1 MSKNKKGDFMDKNK
15 AKLVLTGGAV
25 GLINGFM
32 GGGGGIFVVLALTL
46 IVGMQQKYAHA
57 TAILIILPV
66 SVVSAIV
73 YIAGGNVNWLM
84 TLFSTIGVV
93 TGGIV
98 GAFALKKINDK
109 WLRLVFSVI
118 LLLAGVRMFF

>member
-1 MSKNKKGDFMDKNK
+1 MTKNRM
-15 AKLVLTGGAV
+15 KLIATGSAV

-32 GGGGGIFVVLALTL
+32 GGGGGIFVVIALTL
-46 IVGMQQKYAHA
+46 IVGMHQKYAHA

-66 SVVSAIV
+66 SIVSATV
-73 YIAGGNVNWLM
+73 YIIGGNVNWLM
-84 TLFSTIGVV
+84 TLFATIGVV

-98 GAFALKKINDK
+98 GAFALKKLDDK
-109 WLRLVFSVI
+109 WLKLVFAFI

>member
-1 MSKNKKGDFMDKNK
+1 MDKNK
-15 AKLVLTGGAV
+15 LKLLATGSAV

-66 SVVSAIV
+66 SVVSATV
-73 YIAGGNVNWLM
+73 YIIGANVNWLM
-84 TLFSTIGVV
+84 TLFATIGVV
-93 TGGIV
+93 AGGIV
-98 GAFALKKINDK
+98 GAFALKKLDDK
-109 WLRLVFSVI
+109 WLKLVFAFI